1 MTMLRSGSLHVV
13 RTTTASSPR
22 SNSANAT
29 RNYDRKKLVPSRSS
43 RKNCC
48 FSTTKTVSKLI
59 FFNLFAAFFNLSVT
73 FSSLLATFF
82 NLFAAFFNLFVLS
95 FNLSAVFSNLFV
107 SFFSLFAVFLNL
119 FVTKLI
125 VFEAKIS
132 EKMLISAVAKHE
144 CGR

>member
-59 FFNLFAAFFNLSVT
+59 FFNLFAAFFNLFAAFFNLSV
-73 FSSLLATFF
+73 SLLNLFEIFLTLFGAFF
-82 NLFAAFFNLFVLS
+82 NLFETFINLSAAFFNLFVSLI
-95 FNLSAVFSNLFV
+95 NLFAA
-107 SFFSLFAVFLNL
+107 FFSVFAPS
-119 FVTKLI
+119 
-125 VFEAKIS
+125 S
-132 EKMLISAVAKHE
+132 ED
-144 CGR
+144 